1 MPYSLDSLLNRI
13 WWLIVSKAAD
23 ISIMISAVKLFLSKA
38 VSVSFVIFINAGM

>member
-23 ISIMISAVKLFLSKA
+23 ISIMISAVNRRVARIWKRGGLF
-38 VSVSFVIFINAGM
+38 